1 MLIFV
6 VARDRP
12 DRYEQL
18 RRHFGNREGA
28 RIVLDRRNGERRA
41 SLGEE
46 RRRFDDDTHLE
57 FGWSVIVEQQR
68 ADLGP
73 QSLN

>member
-18 RRHFGNREGA
+18 RRHFGNREDV
-28 RIVLDRRNGERRA
+28 RVILDRRDGEHRA

-46 RRRFDDDTHLE
+46 RRRFDDDARLE
-57 FGWSVIVEQQR
+57 SGWSVIVSTIRQGD
-68 ADLGP
+68 AGTG
-73 QSLN
+73 SG